1 VSASSSFKQLAVLA
15 PRSVSSQWT
24 NANTSCADSFPDV
37 GSNIRRDSISVPG
50 NVMPG
55 LSDSLSTLCESEVDP
70 TMTSIKGAL
79 NPMVPVPPE
88 DDEHDDDASEY
99 PATSADASDDDD
111 GDDGDGDD
119 GKAGTGMG
127 SREGTVVDTML
138 VC

>member
-1 VSASSSFKQLAVLA
+1 
-15 PRSVSSQWT
+15 
-24 NANTSCADSFPDV
+24 
-37 GSNIRRDSISVPG
+37 
-50 NVMPG
+50 MPG